1 MPCAQNYEPNWRP
14 APYIRCARVPDHRLR
29 ICWRAKPFRTRDGQ
43 RVLISEEKRE
53 ENMGYYQFA
62 AGAAK
67 YGLKEAI
74 QCAVLFLVPIEVT
87 LAYVR
92 RYAREGYRV

>member
-1 MPCAQNYEPNWRP
+1 
-14 APYIRCARVPDHRLR
+14 
-29 ICWRAKPFRTRDGQ
+29 
-43 RVLISEEKRE
+43 
-53 ENMGYYQFA
+53 MGYYQFA

-74 QCAVLFLVPIEVT
+74 ECAVLFLVPIEVT

-92 RYAREGYRV
+92 RYAHEGYRV

>member
-1 MPCAQNYEPNWRP
+1 MQG
-14 APYIRCARVPDHRLR
+14 
-29 ICWRAKPFRTRDGQ
+29 K
-43 RVLISEEKRE
+43 
-53 ENMGYYQFA
+53 MGYYQFA

-74 QCAVLFLVPIEVT
+74 QSAVLFLVPIEVT

-92 RYAREGYRV
+92 RFAREGYRV